1 MHARLRR
8 RLRATLERQTERL
21 DPILDRGLGTSRDA
35 FFPNAPEWGGASSY
49 VAGPTPWHVLPRALR
64 GVGASD
70 HDVRRVR
77 VGRFVHRQRN
87 DRLKRV
93 IGVEIVPEVAGFGQ
107 SLVAAH
113 QDKYRCRNVEI
124 VACDAAQ
131 FRVPDDLTIAY
142 HAYGFPEKTL
152 DVVLQNLIESIER
165 SPRLVRFIYHL
176 ARSAESGRCSRPRGS
191 ACRPECLSV
200 APRSSRA
207 TCRRPYTRGM
217 DARTPGLDN
226 RPVLGR
232 LERREAI
239 DRRGRAGHRE
249 ADERLDAKLS
259 VNGGTRDRALGA
271 YDHRRGRCSYAVR
284 DEDVV

>member
-1 MHARLRR
+1 VGDLPEDPSERLAWLERWAVEKHERLGHRPSMHARLRR

-113 QDKYRCRNVEI
+113 QDKYRCKNVEI

-165 SPRLVRFIYHL
+165 SPRLVRFIYHWPIRGVGEVL
-176 ARSAESGRCSRPRGS
+176 ATGRFRLSPGVSFGRTAIFESH
-191 ACRPECLSV
+191 L
-200 APRSSRA
+200 
-207 TCRRPYTRGM
+207 
-217 DARTPGLDN
+217 
-226 RPVLGR
+226 
-232 LERREAI
+232 
-239 DRRGRAGHRE
+239 
-249 ADERLDAKLS
+249 
-259 VNGGTRDRALGA
+259 
-271 YDHRRGRCSYAVR
+271 
-284 DEDVV
+284 